1 MWVIRWKKL
10 SSGTCDYRAS
20 AEMKVKLQKMVGSP
34 VMLPAL
40 ETAGRAGGGRDEC
53 EDLE

>member
-1 MWVIRWKKL
+1 MCVRRWKKL
-10 SSGTCDYRAS
+10 SGGTCDNRAS

-53 EDLE
+53 M